1 LNIPQNWK
9 DDGQTLAA
17 PIGSKV
23 VLGFRQYVLANN
35 ECLDPK
41 RASQN
46 SDYLVIL
53 LLPNEIGLKIY
64 YFMLYVKMRYYDT
77 L

>member
-46 SDYLVIL
+46 Q
-53 LLPNEIGLKIY
+53 
-64 YFMLYVKMRYYDT
+64 
-77 L
+77 